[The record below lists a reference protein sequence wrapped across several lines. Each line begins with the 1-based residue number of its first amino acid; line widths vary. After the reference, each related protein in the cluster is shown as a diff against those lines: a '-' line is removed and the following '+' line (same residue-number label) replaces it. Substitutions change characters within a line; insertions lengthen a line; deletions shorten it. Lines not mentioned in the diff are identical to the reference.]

1 MLPEREPERSCLAL
15 LCTREGVIEQIL
27 RDDLG
32 VAAAGAKLGD
42 VVDPGSSRKAE
53 NLLATLRER
62 ECTTGWQLNVPF
74 GAGARPF
81 AFAGAA
87 AEGALLILAAAS
99 DEELRTLLDD
109 VADANL
115 ATSQALRA
123 LLHEPRAGISTSM
136 SRDNQLYE
144 ELSRLNNE
152 LINRERELARKT
164 AALER
169 LAAEK
174 ARLVA
179 IAAHDL
185 RNPLTVIASYADL
198 LRIDG
203 AVDGEHLL
211 DVEEISR
218 SARFMSEL
226 VEEMLDSS
234 RVESGYVDLDLQEID
249 LVNAARHAA
258 RINQMRADRKQI
270 QISFAPRVE
279 SAPIRADAV
288 KLRQIINNLVV
299 NAIKFSP
306 PRSTVTIRVDSGNG
320 KPVLEVADEGVG
332 IPSAK
337 LSTIFE
343 PFSTLGSSGTA
354 GEKSTGLGLA
364 IVKQLVGLH
373 GGVVE
378 VESEVGRGS
387 VFRVIFGSRG
397 DAETRRETDR

>member
-1 MLPEREPERSCLAL
+1 MHPEREPERSCLAV

-27 RDDLG
+27 RDDLA
-32 VAAAGAKLGD
+32 VAAAGAKLSD
-42 VVDPGSSRKAE
+42 IVDRGSSRKAE
-53 NLLATLRER
+53 NFIAYLRGR
-62 ECTTGWQLNVPF
+62 ECTAGWQLNVPF

-87 AEGALLILAAAS
+87 GQGALLILAAAS
-99 DEELRTLLDD
+99 DEQLRALFDE
-109 VADANL
+109 VADSSL
-115 ATSQALRA
+115 AASQALRA

-169 LAAEK
+169 LSAEK

-198 LRIDG
+198 LRIEG
-203 AVDGEHLL
+203 AVQGEHLL
-211 DVEEISR
+211 DLEEISR
-218 SARFMSEL
+218 SARFMTEL

-234 RVESGYVDLDLQEID
+234 RVESGHVELDLQEID

-270 QISFAPRVE
+270 GITFDPRVE
-279 SAPIRADAV
+279 HASIRADAV

-306 PRSTVTIRVDSGNG
+306 PRSTVTIRVESISGM
-320 KPVLEVADEGVG
+320 PVLEVVDEGVG
-332 IPSAK
+332 IPNEK
-337 LSTIFE
+337 LLTIFE
-343 PFSTLGSSGTA
+343 PFKTLGASGTA

-364 IVKQLVGLH
+364 IVKQLVALH
-373 GGVVE
+373 GARVE

>member
-1 MLPEREPERSCLAL
+1 MRPEREPERSCLAL

-32 VAAAGAKLGD
+32 VAAAGAKLAD
-42 VVDPGSSRKAE
+42 VVDPGSSRKAD
-53 NLLATLRER
+53 NLLATLRDR
-62 ECTTGWQLNVPF
+62 DCTTGWQLNVPY

-87 AEGALLILAAAS
+87 GEGALLILAAAS
-99 DEELRTLLDD
+99 DDELRALLDD

-123 LLHEPRAGISTSM
+123 LLHEPRAGISASM

-169 LAAEK
+169 MAAEK
-174 ARLVA
+174 SRLVA

-198 LRIDG
+198 LRLDG
-203 AVDGEHLL
+203 AVEGEHLL

-218 SARFMSEL
+218 SAHFMSEL

-258 RINQMRADRKQI
+258 KINQMRADRKQI
-270 QISFAPRVE
+270 GISFDPRVE
-279 SAPIRADAV
+279 
-288 KLRQIINNLVV
+288 
-299 NAIKFSP
+299 
-306 PRSTVTIRVDSGNG
+306 
-320 KPVLEVADEGVG
+320 
-332 IPSAK
+332 
-337 LSTIFE
+337 
-343 PFSTLGSSGTA
+343 
-354 GEKSTGLGLA
+354 
-364 IVKQLVGLH
+364 
-373 GGVVE
+373 
-378 VESEVGRGS
+378 
-387 VFRVIFGSRG
+387 
-397 DAETRRETDR
+397 